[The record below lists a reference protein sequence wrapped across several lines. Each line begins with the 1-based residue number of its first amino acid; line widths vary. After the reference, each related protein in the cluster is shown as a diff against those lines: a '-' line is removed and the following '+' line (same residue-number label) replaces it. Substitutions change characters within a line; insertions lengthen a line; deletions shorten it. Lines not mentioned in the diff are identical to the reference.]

1 MRRRSYRCVC
11 VATAVIACAMAAGAT
26 VALAQVGA
34 PPSAYARGSENAAT
48 VRVTGVISVDFK
60 DEPIQGVADK
70 VSRMVGVNIVV
81 APGIDKKVTVKLD
94 DLPYEEVLKEIASR
108 CDLIVS
114 RKAANLLRIENPPRV
129 SITFAN
135 ADIKQAI
142 DLLARQADVN
152 VVVAEQIT
160 GTVNL
165 RLKNVPWEQALET
178 LVKTGGYYLVHDE
191 TGVTRVITKDMLK
204 DQQSTRVFIL
214 RYIQPPSAYTA
225 KIQTEFAVGQPKASV
240 GDLQQDFTLFKA
252 IKSTL
257 SEAGQVEF
265 DKEKNALVVTDIPTK
280 LQDVENVIRQIDIEP
295 LQVFV
300 DAKFVTTNRND
311 LLDFGTDWSVGRT
324 IEPGV
329 RLGAGGLGTW
339 PFVFG
344 NPGTGGSGFEIGRL
358 GTQTAR
364 FLPQGFQNPPGQPFN
379 LPRNAAGTSF
389 DPTGFG
395 GNFGI
400 LDFSRLTPIMQAIKQ
415 DDKSTITQA
424 PKLLVLDNQQATIFV
439 GATIRFAETF
449 ASSNQQGALEFGIRE
464 AANSPVQTGFQLLLV
479 PHIVREMNQVILNVI
494 PQFETLTGPVDG
506 FDVYT
511 SSNGTQIRLPRVSSD
526 TVITKLKI
534 DSGQTAV
541 IGGLVNEQDTE
552 QITKIP
558 LLGDLPFAG
567 WAFKT
572 KTNTKI
578 KSNLYIFLTVNIVDR
593 AQETRAVVAEGIETG
608 NETRTG
614 KPLFLK
620 ERVVKNAQEDAQR
633 EEDSRKAYAPILRG
647 SEFKP
652 YGK

>member
-1 MRRRSYRCVC
+1 
-11 VATAVIACAMAAGAT
+11 MAAGAS
-26 VALAQVGA
+26 VALGQAGA
-34 PPSAYARGSENAAT
+34 PPSGIGPAPGNAAAIRT
-48 VRVTGVISVDFK
+48 TGVISVDFK
-60 DEPIQGVADK
+60 DEPIQGVADTI
-70 VSRMVGVNIVV
+70 SRMVGVNVVV
-81 APGIDKKVTVKLD
+81 APGIDKRVTVKLEN
-94 DLPYEEVLKEIASR
+94 LPYEEVLREIATR
-108 CDLIVS
+108 CDLVVT
-114 RKAANLLRIENPPRV
+114 RKGANLLRIENPPRV
-129 SITFAN
+129 SITFTN

-152 VVVAEQIT
+152 IVVAEQVT
-160 GTVNL
+160 GSVNL

-178 LVKTGGYYLVHDE
+178 LVKTAGFFLVSDE

-204 DQQSTRVFIL
+204 EQTTTQVFIL

-225 KIQTEFAVGQPKASV
+225 KITTEFAVGQPKASV
-240 GDLQQDFTLFKA
+240 GEMEQDFTLFKA
-252 IKSTL
+252 IKSVL
-257 SEAGQVEF
+257 SETGQVQF
-265 DKEKNALVVTDIPTK
+265 DKDKNALVVTDIPTK
-280 LQDVENVIRQIDIEP
+280 LKDVENVVKQIDIEP

-300 DAKFVTTNRND
+300 DSKFVTTQRND
-311 LLDFGTDWSVGRT
+311 LLDFGTDWSQGRT

-329 RLGAGGLGTW
+329 RVGPGGLGTW
-339 PFVFG
+339 GFVFG

-358 GTQTAR
+358 GTQTAK

-379 LPRNAAGTSF
+379 LPRNAAGNSF

-400 LDFSRLTPIMQAIKQ
+400 LDFARMAPILQTIKQ

-424 PKLLVLDNQQATIFV
+424 PKLLVMDNQQATIFV
-439 GATIRFAETF
+439 GQTIRFAETF

-464 AANSPVQTGFQLLLV
+464 AANSPVQTGFQLLLI
-479 PHIVREMNQVILNVI
+479 PHVIRELNQVILNVI
-494 PQFETLTGPVDG
+494 PQFETLTGPVEG

-511 SSNGTQIRLPRVSSD
+511 SSNGTQIRLPRIASD
-526 TVITKLKI
+526 TVITKLKL

-541 IGGLVNEQDTE
+541 IGGLVNEQDSD
-552 QITKIP
+552 QITKVPI
-558 LLGDLPFAG
+558 LGDIPFAG

-572 KTNTKI
+572 KTTIKTKA
-578 KSNLYIFLTVNIVDR
+578 NLYIFLTIHVLDR
-593 AQETRAVVAEGIETG
+593 GQETRAVVAENIETD

-620 ERVVKNAQEDAQR
+620 ERMVKNAQEQTQR

-652 YGK
+652 YAK